1 MKEYVHNILHEND
14 HVKIDNFSAYTLL
27 HKNVQKKMKKSKNIL
42 KNIKQ
47 NRYFLIVQSLNF
59 QFFHAILNEDSFEKS
74 TSSAFKHG
82 IALLV
87 FFFLAIAKLVDK
99 KMLHRL
105 EENQS

>member
-47 NRYFLIVQSLNF
+47 NRYFLVVQSLNF
-59 QFFHAILNEDSFEKS
+59 QFFHAILNEDIFEKS

-82 IALLV
+82 IAYLSLGTIKEDKFTSSNEQKNILL
-87 FFFLAIAKLVDK
+87 
-99 KMLHRL
+99 
-105 EENQS
+105 S